1 VTATNIRERLGPVG
15 VWLASLRPATTEQER
30 AAARR
35 IEALG
40 YGSLWA
46 GEVIGGKEAF
56 SHQAVLLAA
65 TQRIV
70 TGTGI
75 ANLWARHPATM
86 QAGAATLGAAYP
98 GRFVLGI
105 GVSHASIVER
115 SGQTYDRPLT
125 RMVEYLD
132 GMDKVVADV
141 PVTEVPVP
149 RLLAALGPKMLA
161 LARDR
166 ADGAHPYFVPPEHTP
181 FARRILGPNPLLI
194 PEQAV
199 VLGSDPEEARRV
211 ARGHTT
217 SYLRLPNYVNNLR
230 RLGYSEED
238 LVGGGSDRLVDA
250 IVAWGDEE
258 QIANRVKEHLEGGAD
273 HVLLQPLGDLESAVS
288 QLERLAPAVLTA

>member
-1 VTATNIRERLGPVG
+1 MISTDIRERLGRVG
-15 VWLASLRPATTEQER
+15 VWLASLRPATIEQER

-46 GEVIGGKEAF
+46 GEVISGKEAF
-56 SHQAVLLAA
+56 SHQGVLLTA
-65 TQRIV
+65 TGRMV

-75 ANLWARHPATM
+75 ANVWARHPATM

-98 GRFVLGI
+98 GRFILGI

-132 GMDKVVADV
+132 GMDRVAGDV
-141 PVTEVPVP
+141 PVVEVPVP
-149 RLLAALGPKMLA
+149 RVLAALGPKMLA

-166 ADGAHPYFVPPEHTP
+166 ADGAHPYFVPVQHTP
-181 FARRILGPNPLLI
+181 VARRILGRDRLLI

-199 VLGSDPEEARRV
+199 VLSTDAEQARRV

-230 RLGYSEED
+230 RLGYSNED
-238 LVGGGSDRLVDA
+238 LEGAGSDRLVDA

-258 QIANRVKEHLEGGAD
+258 QIASRVQQHLEGGAD
-273 HVLLQPLGDLESAVS
+273 HVLLQPLGDLESAVA
-288 QLERLAPAVLTA
+288 QLERLAPAVLGT